1 MNTEFYR
8 LIGSLQSVIH
18 FIDTQYHNAVSG
30 AHGPETDLT
39 DYDPDRER
47 LKRKEPHEVEEQLDV
62 LRRVTRE
69 LLAEHAKISHAY
81 FDFRRALSRNAEAFY
96 HAINKLRRKAPE
108 WQIMDEDLLQ
118 LIDHYQATASS
129 LFFGGGPP
137 PYPMPPSS
145 SSS

>member
-8 LIGSLQSVIH
+8 LIGSLNSVVH
-18 FIDTQYHNAVSG
+18 FIRNQYHDPESG
-30 AHGPETDLT
+30 EHGAEKTR
-39 DYDPDRER
+39 RER
-47 LKRKEPHEVEEQLDV
+47 EPKDVEEQLSVLEDV
-62 LRRVTRE
+62 TEE
-69 LLAEHAKISHAY
+69 LMEEHAKISHAC

-108 WQIMDEDLLQ
+108 WQIMDGDLLQ
-118 LIDHYQATASS
+118 LIENYQATASS

-137 PYPMPPSS
+137 PGGNPNPGGSS